1 MHYLIALV
9 CTVVLNSTAIASSP
23 PEETLEKYLSIL
35 TGQEPE
41 GIAGLMDSESMDSLK
56 KTIDESIQYQANFGE
71 YGLQRRVF
79 GQKVSMSQVAK
90 TPAEFYLNALANE
103 ILKAARSQHLK
114 VTDREIIGKIQE
126 TDDLVHIVARLKM
139 SQGDQMGTDILVYTL
154 VNEKGEWKLKFP
166 ATIKQMVMVIESTAR
181 QRR

>member
-9 CTVVLNSTAIASSP
+9 CTVILNSTAITSST
-23 PEETLEKYLSIL
+23 PEENLGKYLSLL
-35 TGQEPE
+35 TGQEAE
-41 GIAGLMDSESMDSLK
+41 GIATLMDTANMNRLK
-56 KTIDESIQYQANFGE
+56 KTIDESIQYQANFGG

-79 GQKVSMSQVAK
+79 GQKVAISRLAK
-90 TPAEFYLNALANE
+90 TPAEFYLNTLASG

-126 TDDLVHIVARLKM
+126 NDDMVHIVARLKM
-139 SQGDQMGTDILVYTL
+139 SQGDQTGTDILVCTL
-154 VNEKGEWKLKFP
+154 VKEGGERKLKFP
-166 ATIKQMVMVIESTAR
+166 ATIKQMVMVIESTVR

>member
-9 CTVVLNSTAIASSP
+9 CTVLLNSTAIASST

-41 GIAGLMDSESMDSLK
+41 GITTLMDSESMDSLK

-79 GQKVSMSQVAK
+79 GQKVSMSRVSKA
-90 TPAEFYLNALANE
+90 PAEFYLNALANE

-126 TDDLVHIVARLKM
+126 NEDMVHIVARLKM
-139 SQGDQMGTDILVYTL
+139 SQGDNLGSDILVYTL
-154 VNEKGEWKLKFP
+154 VKEKDEWKLKFP

>member
-9 CTVVLNSTAIASSP
+9 CTVLLNSTAAASST
-23 PEETLEKYLSIL
+23 PEGTLEKYLSVL
-35 TGQEPE
+35 TGQELK
-41 GIAGLMDSESMDSLK
+41 GIATLMDSGSMNSLK

-79 GQKVSMSQVAK
+79 GQKVSMSRVAK

-126 TDDLVHIVARLKM
+126 NDDMVHIVVRLKM
-139 SQGDQMGTDILVYTL
+139 SQGDHLGTDILVYTL
-154 VNEKGEWKLKFP
+154 VKEKDEWKLKFP
-166 ATIKQMVMVIESTAR
+166 TTIKQMVMVIESTAR